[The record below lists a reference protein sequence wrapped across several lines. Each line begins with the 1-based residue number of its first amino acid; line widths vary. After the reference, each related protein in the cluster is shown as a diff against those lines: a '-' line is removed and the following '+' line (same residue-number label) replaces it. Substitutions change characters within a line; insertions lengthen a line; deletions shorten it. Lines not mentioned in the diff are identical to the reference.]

1 MANVSNNKDFPQMIK
16 NYRIKDL
23 IGRGGMGEV
32 YLAVHPTL
40 KRDIILKSLLIK
52 DKESQERFLREAQVM
67 IDFRHENIVQVYDHF
82 KEGRAT
88 YIAMEFVNGKD
99 LNRIIRERE
108 KEFGSGKIPV
118 PLALFIL
125 YQAALGLHHA
135 HIKGVIHRDI
145 KPHNILISVNGDVKL
160 TDFGI
165 AAKKNEEKD
174 LTATGT
180 IVGTPAYMSPEQ
192 FSGNRELT
200 YQSDIYSLGVVFYEM
215 ITGIR
220 PFKNEYSA
228 EVLSAISN
236 GRYDSPSKYVK
247 NLPPIVKKI
256 IKKTFNPDIKK
267 RYKNLIPLLKLLKSY
282 FKKYNIFEIK
292 DSIRRLV
299 LRDKKLLESSFFQK
313 FYKYEKLSLRLKIFN
328 LLFIFV
334 TLFLILFFGT
344 NRQYEWILRWKY
356 GKVILEFEKKNMD
369 ENNIY
374 ILIDNKVH
382 KAIIKEEK
390 FRKEFYLKE
399 GIHKFTIRSG
409 SYINRKEI
417 YVYPLSVQKKY
428 NDMIN
433 GQICRIPIANLWSQ
447 DVALYL
453 RFWDYFNPNNLL
465 LKFDNYT
472 VAKFK
477 DQFNDF
483 KKESDNLKLKTR
495 SGRYI
500 LLKEYIESEIKSNR
514 SPFYSGYTY
523 SFKIENFSIKDR
535 EYFDK
540 EFSLKFEL
548 EDRSVVTHLYLVVKP
563 AKIVITSNVKKLN
576 IFLNDLN
583 SGFIFQNNQYKNLPY
598 NSIKPK
604 KIGDKYVIELFVPPN
619 RYSFRINNEKPK
631 IINLASNSIIDI
643 DVKKE
648 NDRFIY

>member
-563 AKIVITSNVKKLN
+563 AKIVINSNVKKLN